1 VGFTCTRRNVR
12 TPNRNTAKQAT
23 YLGKDQCSN
32 RGRWRMRFLRA
43 SVLERVTGNL
53 SPSKAQD
60 FEMAGSDFFTDR
72 QLQLPV
78 AVAGAIL
85 AGELDVQRAAE
96 LGILEDEVED
106 QHKQGSLRQRRA
118 PSMGACQH
126 SARQL
131 AARGGALTFPRT

>member
-1 VGFTCTRRNVR
+1 VISS
-12 TPNRNTAKQAT
+12 
-23 YLGKDQCSN
+23 L
-32 RGRWRMRFLRA
+32 
-43 SVLERVTGNL
+43 
-53 SPSKAQD
+53 
-60 FEMAGSDFFTDR
+60 DR

-118 PSMGACQH
+118 PSIGACQH
-126 SARQL
+126 SARQR
-131 AARGGALTFPRT
+131 AARVEPLPPRAPEKGKVR